1 MQDTQCEIKSP
12 HGAPLKT
19 ARTTSSSMMFECKT
33 QPLIHSLGDTHL
45 TVIHRQKVNPLRFSP
60 HYS

>member
-1 MQDTQCEIKSP
+1 
-12 HGAPLKT
+12 
-19 ARTTSSSMMFECKT
+19 MMFECKT